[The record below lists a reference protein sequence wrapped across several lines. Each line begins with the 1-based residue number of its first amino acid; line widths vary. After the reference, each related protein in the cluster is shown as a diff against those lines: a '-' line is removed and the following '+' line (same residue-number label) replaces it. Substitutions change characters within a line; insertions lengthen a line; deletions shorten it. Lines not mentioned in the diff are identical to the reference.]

1 MNLVIIP
8 SDRII
13 GIGTTIISGIG
24 TDMSW
29 IPSDVHAVH
38 WDGSSGEIEYNDG
51 KANLDIT
58 SIGIY
63 SQAETTFN
71 NEIQR
76 RKDRDDEYVNSS
88 TFLWMKLRSERDNL
102 LLSSDFTQLGDIG
115 LSESKKTEWIN
126 YRQALRDLPANT
138 SDPANPNWPTK
149 PS

>member
-1 MNLVIIP
+1 MLKCDTCGLVKSESEFTINYRSKIDP
-8 SDRII
+8 NKVSYKKTCKSCRAKKQNVWSHNEGKESILNYRINNKEQ
-13 GIGTTIISGIG
+13 
-24 TDMSW
+24 
-29 IPSDVHAVH
+29 H
-38 WDGSSGEIEYNDG
+38 
-51 KANLDIT
+51 
-58 SIGIY
+58 
-63 SQAETTFN
+63 

-76 RKDRDDEYVNSS
+76 RKDLDDEYVNSS